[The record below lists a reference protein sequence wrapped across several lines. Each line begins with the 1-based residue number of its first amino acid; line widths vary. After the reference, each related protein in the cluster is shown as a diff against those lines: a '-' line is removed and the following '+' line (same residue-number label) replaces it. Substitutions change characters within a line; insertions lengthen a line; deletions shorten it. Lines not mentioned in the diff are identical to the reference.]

1 MSLAVF
7 NGLLTSIALETAIL
21 RDQIAVKVGLKTA
34 LGMSMIS
41 MVSIKVSMNFI
52 YVLLTG
58 GAKLTL
64 WIMPIML
71 IIEFVPPLPYNYWRL
86 KKWSIDCWG

>member
-7 NGLLTSIALETAIL
+7 NGLSTSIALETVIL
-21 RDQIAVKVGLKTA
+21 RDQIAVKVALKTA

-41 MVSIKVSMNFI
+41 MKVSMNFN

-64 WIMPIML
+64 WIMSIML

-86 KKWSIDCWG
+86 KKWSIDCCG

>member
-21 RDQIAVKVGLKTA
+21 RDQVAVKVALKTA

-41 MVSIKVSMNFI
+41 MKVSMNFI

-58 GAKLTL
+58 GAKFTL
-64 WIMPIML
+64 WIIL

-86 KKWSIDCWG
+86 KKWSIDCGG

>member
-41 MVSIKVSMNFI
+41 IKVSMNFI

-64 WIMPIML
+64 WIIL
-71 IIEFVPPLPYNYWRL
+71 IIEFVPPLPYNYWR
-86 KKWSIDCWG
+86 

>member
-7 NGLLTSIALETAIL
+7 NDLLTSIALETAIL
-21 RDQIAVKVGLKTA
+21 RDQVAVKVALTTA

-41 MVSIKVSMNFI
+41 MKVSMNFI

-64 WIMPIML
+64 WIIL
-71 IIEFVPPLPYNYWRL
+71 IIEFVPPLPYNYWR
-86 KKWSIDCWG
+86 

>member
-7 NGLLTSIALETAIL
+7 NALLTSIALETAIL

-41 MVSIKVSMNFI
+41 IKVSMNFI

-71 IIEFVPPLPYNYWRL
+71 IIGFVPPLPYNYWRL
-86 KKWSIDCWG
+86 KKWSIDCGG

>member
-7 NGLLTSIALETAIL
+7 NGLLTYIALETAIL

-34 LGMSMIS
+34 LGMSMI
-41 MVSIKVSMNFI
+41 SIKVSMNFI

-71 IIEFVPPLPYNYWRL
+71 IIEFVPPLPYNYWR
-86 KKWSIDCWG
+86 

>member
-21 RDQIAVKVGLKTA
+21 RDQIAVKVALKTA

-41 MVSIKVSMNFI
+41 MKVSMNFI

-58 GAKLTL
+58 GAKLIL

-86 KKWSIDCWG
+86 KKWSIDCCG

>member
-7 NGLLTSIALETAIL
+7 NDLLTSIALETAIL
-21 RDQIAVKVGLKTA
+21 RDQVAVKVALTTA

-41 MVSIKVSMNFI
+41 MKVSMNFI

-64 WIMPIML
+64 WIML
-71 IIEFVPPLPYNYWRL
+71 IIEFVPPLPYNYWR
-86 KKWSIDCWG
+86 

>member
-21 RDQIAVKVGLKTA
+21 RDQVAVKVALTTA
-34 LGMSMIS
+34 LGVSMIS
-41 MVSIKVSMNFI
+41 MKVSMHFI

-71 IIEFVPPLPYNYWRL
+71 IIGFVPPLPYNYWRL
-86 KKWSIDCWG
+86 KKWSIDCGG

>member
-7 NGLLTSIALETAIL
+7 NDLLTSIALETAIL
-21 RDQIAVKVGLKTA
+21 RDQVAVKVALTTA
-34 LGMSMIS
+34 LGVSMIS
-41 MVSIKVSMNFI
+41 MKVSMNFI

-64 WIMPIML
+64 WIIL

-86 KKWSIDCWG
+86 KKWSIDCGG

>member
-7 NGLLTSIALETAIL
+7 NALLTSIALETAIL
-21 RDQIAVKVGLKTA
+21 RDQVAVKVALKTA

-41 MVSIKVSMNFI
+41 MKVSMNFI

-64 WIMPIML
+64 WIIL
-71 IIEFVPPLPYNYWRL
+71 IIEFVPPLPYNYWR
-86 KKWSIDCWG
+86 

>member
-7 NGLLTSIALETAIL
+7 NALLTSIALETAIL

-41 MVSIKVSMNFI
+41 IKVSMNFI

-64 WIMPIML
+64 WIMPVML

-86 KKWSIDCWG
+86 KKWSIDCGG

>member
-7 NGLLTSIALETAIL
+7 NALLTSIALETAIL

-34 LGMSMIS
+34 LGMSMI
-41 MVSIKVSMNFI
+41 SIKVSMNFI

-86 KKWSIDCWG
+86 KKWSIDCGG

>member
-41 MVSIKVSMNFI
+41 IKVSMNFI

-64 WIMPIML
+64 WIMPVML
-71 IIEFVPPLPYNYWRL
+71 IIEFVLPLPYNYWRL
-86 KKWSIDCWG
+86 KKWSIDCGG

>member
-7 NGLLTSIALETAIL
+7 NGLLMSIALETAIL
-21 RDQIAVKVGLKTA
+21 RDQIAVKVALKTA

-41 MVSIKVSMNFI
+41 MKVSMNFN

-64 WIMPIML
+64 WIMSIML

-86 KKWSIDCWG
+86 KKWSIDCCG

>member
-21 RDQIAVKVGLKTA
+21 RDQIAVKFALKTA

-41 MVSIKVSMNFI
+41 MKVSMNFN

-64 WIMPIML
+64 WIMSIML

-86 KKWSIDCWG
+86 KKWSIDCCG

>member
-7 NGLLTSIALETAIL
+7 NDLLTSIALETAIL
-21 RDQIAVKVGLKTA
+21 RDQVAVKVALTTA
-34 LGMSMIS
+34 LGVSMIS
-41 MVSIKVSMNFI
+41 MKVSMNFI

-64 WIMPIML
+64 WIIL
-71 IIEFVPPLPYNYWRL
+71 IIEFVPPLPYNYWR
-86 KKWSIDCWG
+86 